1 MEKTAKHIKAIAT
14 DAGVF
19 STVEVVEPANGTD
32 FSLDELQGCVGGII
46 DIVEL
51 PDGLIMGV
59 NDEYLFN
66 GSPLNPLASAMVGE
80 GGHVRG
86 DVLVCPSEMV
96 K

>member
-1 MEKTAKHIKAIAT
+1 MKKTAKHIKAVEA

-32 FSLDELQGCVGGII
+32 FSLGELQGFVGGLI

-51 PDGLIMGV
+51 PDGLIMVV

>member
-32 FSLDELQGCVGGII
+32 FTLSELQGFVVGLI

-51 PDGLIMGV
+51 PDGLIMVV